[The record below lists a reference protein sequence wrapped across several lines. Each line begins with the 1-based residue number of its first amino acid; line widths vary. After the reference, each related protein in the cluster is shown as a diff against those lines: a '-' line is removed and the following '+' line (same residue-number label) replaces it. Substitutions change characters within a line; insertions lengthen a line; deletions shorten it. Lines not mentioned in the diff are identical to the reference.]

1 MMAFL
6 TRGIQLQLPVS
17 AAAAGSRFFTPNFLS
32 RSQPDPGLENFLI
45 SQSDQPRIF
54 TMAPV
59 PLEAQISYAS
69 VALLAGH
76 LVLAA
81 GLTSAVANGLYQSY
95 RALGPSQDT
104 RERRV
109 YRRHLVPVFA
119 ILALLSLATTSSA
132 SVQHA
137 ILSYR
142 TWASQ
147 RDIEVPA
154 T

>member
-1 MMAFL
+1 MAFL

-17 AAAAGSRFFTPNFLS
+17 AAAAGSRFFTTNFLS
-32 RSQPDPGLENFLI
+32 KSQPGLDNFNTFEPHR
-45 SQSDQPRIF
+45 DEPRIF

-69 VALLAGH
+69 VALLVGH
-76 LVLAA
+76 LILAA

-119 ILALLSLATTSSA
+119 LLALLSLATTSSA

-147 RDIEVPA
+147 RDIVVPA
-154 T
+154 K